1 MSAEEHGHDE
11 LIHRIWKSITSSKPG
26 GGEHLRQILKD
37 IHGESPSGA
46 CDEPPTDGAVA

>member
-1 MSAEEHGHDE
+1 MNDE
-11 LIHRIWKSITSSKPG
+11 LISRIMSR
-26 GGEHLRQILKD
+26 EHIRDILND